1 LPSLWEKK
9 GASIGRSKRTDFSKQ
24 NVTTPSPGKY
34 QCQSSFEKKKSE
46 GISMGLGRE
55 YVKYRDMFGSKLKQ
69 APEPASYK
77 PLPVFNSRAYS
88 IGQRL
93 ENGDNKW
100 IKRVPGP
107 GNYPVVEL
115 TNSRNKKIISKYLS
129 AQSA

>member
-1 LPSLWEKK
+1 
-9 GASIGRSKRTDFSKQ
+9 
-24 NVTTPSPGKY
+24 
-34 QCQSSFEKKKSE
+34 
-46 GISMGLGRE
+46 MGLGRE